1 MIENYS
7 FGQLTINGEK
17 YNKDVKICANE
28 IVHPWWR
35 KEGHIVEKED
45 IKDIL
50 QVNPEILVLGKG
62 NPGMMKASKD
72 LKEFLQNKGIL
83 LLEEPSAQAV
93 DSFNQY
99 LEQGKKVCAGF
110 HLTC

>member
-1 MIENYS
+1 MYKAW
-7 FGQLTINGEK
+7 EK
-17 YNKDVKICANE
+17 GISPREFRSCR
-28 IVHPWWR
+28 P
-35 KEGHIVEKED
+35 ED

-93 DSFNQY
+93 DTFNNY